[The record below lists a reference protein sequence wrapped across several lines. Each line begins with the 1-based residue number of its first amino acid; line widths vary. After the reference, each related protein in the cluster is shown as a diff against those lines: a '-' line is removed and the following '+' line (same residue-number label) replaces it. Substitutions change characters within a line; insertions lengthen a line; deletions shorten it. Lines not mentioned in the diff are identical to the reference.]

1 MALSMEEQ
9 RILAQI
15 EQELA
20 RSEPALAAHLSSF
33 GRPGRG
39 VLLQSSRARERGWAR
54 SAGAGKALRSP
65 RVLVVASLVAVVM
78 LTVIPVAVYALVS
91 LRAGPRGHQEGHS
104 AVSVQHHQAPSH
116 PIMKAPR

>member
-33 GRPGRG
+33 GRSGRG
-39 VLLQSSRARERGWAR
+39 VLLQSSRAR
-54 SAGAGKALRSP
+54 LRSP
-65 RVLVVASLVAVVM
+65 RVLVVASLVALVL
-78 LTVIPVAVYALVS
+78 LTVVPVMVYALVS
-91 LRAGPRGHQEGHS
+91 LRAGSKGHQAGHP
-104 AVSVQHHQAPSH
+104 AVSAQHHEVPSH
-116 PIMKAPR
+116 PIMSAPR

>member
-33 GRPGRG
+33 GRPGRS
-39 VLLQSSRARERGWAR
+39 VLLQSSRAR
-54 SAGAGKALRSP
+54 LRSP
-65 RVLVVASLVAVVM
+65 RLLVVASLVAVVM

-104 AVSVQHHQAPSH
+104 AVSVQQHQAPSH

>member
-33 GRPGRG
+33 GRSGRG
-39 VLLQSSRARERGWAR
+39 VLLQSSRAR
-54 SAGAGKALRSP
+54 LHSP
-65 RVLVVASLVAVVM
+65 RLLVVASLVALVL
-78 LTVIPVAVYALVS
+78 LTVIPVVVYALVS
-91 LRAGPRGHQEGHS
+91 LRAGPKGHQAGHPT
-104 AVSVQHHQAPSH
+104 VSVQHNEAPSH
-116 PIMKAPR
+116 PIMSAPR